1 MGVSK
6 CFSSWFKIPSE
17 QGVVNVLIDLGHLT
31 VRLHRTEGL
40 SSYPLISFPPVGSWV
55 KTSPTQKCST
65 AGISACCW
73 WRDGI
78 VQGQMGYTTTAGLV
92 MPCLTCPCCCDV
104 SPHSA
109 FVQIQTLSAKVLP
122 NWSKGC
128 TSVWHCVHSMH
139 SWQECLGCSKGP
151 TNIFRLHTCLL
162 KMPTDYN
169 SISSSEKLRLIIIL
183 WFWWWKEIS
192 LAGQ

>member
-65 AGISACCW
+65 AGISACYW

-92 MPCLTCPCCCDV
+92 MPCLTCPCCCDGV
-104 SPHSA
+104 LTLLLYRSRH
-109 FVQIQTLSAKVLP
+109 FLLKYYQTGLRVALQYGIVFTV
-122 NWSKGC
+122 C
-128 TSVWHCVHSMH
+128 THDRSVWGAARAQQTFSDCIHVYWKC
-139 SWQECLGCSKGP
+139 QP
-151 TNIFRLHTCLL
+151 TTIA
-162 KMPTDYN
+162 
-169 SISSSEKLRLIIIL
+169 
-183 WFWWWKEIS
+183 
-192 LAGQ
+192 LAQVKN